1 MMKSYKLFEFAIFWQ
16 PSEDAVNKGV
26 KPEIIVSPNT
36 ILAIDI
42 EKANILASRQIPD
55 KYLDQ
60 LDQVT
65 IAVRPF

>member
-1 MMKSYKLFEFAIFWQ
+1 MKNFKLFEFAIFWQ
-16 PSEDAVNKGV
+16 PSEDSIKKGV
-26 KPEIIVSPNT
+26 KPEIIVPPNT
-36 ILAIDI
+36 ILAMDI